1 MGLKEAYLDRVE
13 AQIKEWDADFEKM
26 KAKAQIASAEARIEY
41 YNKLEGMQA
50 RADQFKKEFS
60 SFKESSG
67 EAWEE
72 LKGGLDKAYN
82 EMSSTFADFK
92 ETFTQAVGKFQ
103 KDQPGST

>member
-1 MGLKEAYLDRVE
+1 MGLREAYLDRVE

-41 YNKLEGMQA
+41 YNKVEGLKA
-50 RADQFKKEFS
+50 RSDQFKTEFARV
-60 SFKESSG
+60 KESSG

-82 EMSSTFADFK
+82 ELSSTFSDFK
-92 ETFTQAVGKFQ
+92 ETFHHAIGKFH
-103 KDQPGST
+103 KDQPSST